1 MWWCCEGLGFGAW
14 QSWAS
19 QLSHLAGQF
28 QIPVGKNDS
37 NKDDEEEEVDAATA
51 QLFRLS
57 RRIQETAG
65 VKHLYMTWPLHFSL
79 IPLLPSPFRRVH
91 EIARGMILVA

>member
-1 MWWCCEGLGFGAW
+1 MQASGAMWWCCEGLGFGPW

-28 QIPVGKNDS
+28 QLPVGKNDS
-37 NKDDEEEEVDAATA
+37 DEDEEVDAVAA

-57 RRIQETAG
+57 GRIQETAG
-65 VKHLYMTWPLHFSL
+65 VKHLYRT
-79 IPLLPSPFRRVH
+79 
-91 EIARGMILVA
+91 